1 MYNFDCEDTYTQ
13 SANPQNQNPGVA
25 VTDAAKKEGR
35 KMKKRLVVLLTA
47 AMAACAV
54 AGCGSSSS
62 GSSGSTSS
70 TTAGTAAATEAA
82 AETETEAAAESTTEN
97 AEPSNPNATKVV
109 FWNSWTGGDGDTLQA
124 LVDKFNTSQSDVY
137 IDMTRTTSFADM
149 LQTNMPTGEAAD
161 LILLNSNDFTKYS
174 SYLLPIDDIWDNTS
188 LKKED
193 FSDTYLNLCYNNDQ
207 LYGIPFQIST
217 YMLYYNKDLL
227 EQAGYGEDEI
237 PTTFDEWTEA
247 AEKITAL
254 STADKPIYGSGLFYC
269 YNGQNQAAIQRFG
282 TDYIIT
288 GDEENGFKAN
298 LLDNEAFANA
308 MIWMKNLY
316 DNGDN
321 PKEKDIDSMMAA
333 GQIGLEINGGWLK
346 GTLDASDINYGIA
359 KVPTV
364 TGDDQDDWALGDV
377 NCFYIT
383 SSASDEEKAAAEKFI
398 EWWMTGEGL
407 EASDVTQQV
416 DYSGMTPNT
425 EWSVSMCYL
434 NAYTPTVES
443 ADYQGNQVLV
453 DLTPSDSA
461 QVQMFAAPGTLF
473 WSDVATCQADYVQD
487 WVFNGPTNPTYDD
500 VQSFFEPYQ
509 EDLESYISEYY

>member
-1 MYNFDCEDTYTQ
+1 
-13 SANPQNQNPGVA
+13 
-25 VTDAAKKEGR
+25 
-35 KMKKRLVVLLTA
+35 MKKKLVWLLTA
-47 AMAACAV
+47 AMAAGTL

-62 GSSGSTSS
+62 TDSTEAAS
-70 TTAGTAAATEAA
+70 TAETAA
-82 AETETEAAAESTTEN
+82 AETASAEETTAAESSTEAASSEST
-97 AEPSNPNATKVV
+97 ASANPNATTVV

-124 LVDKFNTSQSDVY
+124 LVEKFNNSQDEVY

-174 SYLLPIDDIWDNTS
+174 SYILPIDDIWDNTS
-188 LKKED
+188 LKAED
-193 FSDTYLNLCYNNDQ
+193 FSDTYLSLCYSGDT

-227 EQAGYGEDEI
+227 EQAGYSEDQI
-237 PTTFDEWTEA
+237 PTTFDEWSEA

-254 STADKPIYGSGLFYC
+254 STSDKPIYGSGLFYC

-288 GDEENGFKAN
+288 GDEESGFKAN
-298 LLDNEAFANA
+298 LLDNQAFADA
-308 MIWMKNLY
+308 MIWMKKQY
-316 DNGDN
+316 DEGWN

-346 GTLDASDINYGIA
+346 GTLDASDVNYGIA

-364 TGDDQDDWALGDV
+364 DGTDQDDWALGDV

-383 SSASDEEKAAAEKFI
+383 SSASDEEKLAAEKFI

-407 EASDVTQQV
+407 EASDVTNNV
-416 DYSGMTPNT
+416 DYSSMTPNT

-434 NAYTPTVES
+434 NAYKPTVES
-443 ADYQGNQVLV
+443 DAYQSNEVLV

-461 QVQMFAAPGTLF
+461 QVQMYAAPGTLF

-487 WVFNGPTNPTYDD
+487 WVFNGPTDPTYDD
-500 VQSFFEPYQ
+500 VQDFFATYQ
-509 EDLESYISEYY
+509 QDLEDYIAEYYG